1 LKSSIPLFDSL
12 AGEYDAH
19 FDVPHR
25 RAYDELAWEL
35 VQPLLPPPGALIVDA
50 GCGVG
55 RWASRLVALGYQ
67 VVGIDHAPA
76 MAAAAR
82 ARMLPGFRVIEQPL
96 EQVELEPGEAG
107 AVLALGS
114 LQYTRDPAAAV
125 ERFAAWVRP
134 GGLVCVLVDSLGAL
148 AVELLR
154 AGREEEAR
162 RRLETRLGIWAQSDQ
177 TAEHHLLDR
186 AALEAAL
193 RRAGLVDVECHG
205 LLVGAS
211 IFGRDEL
218 TERLRTDWDG
228 QLSLERRLAQES
240 VLADLGKQLLAHA
253 RQPV

>member
-1 LKSSIPLFDSL
+1 MRSSIALFDSL

-35 VQPLLPPPGALIVDA
+35 VEPLLPPPGARIVDA

-55 RWASRLVALGYQ
+55 RWASRLVGMGYE
-67 VVGIDHAPA
+67 VVGIDHAPG

-82 ARMLPGFRVIEQPL
+82 ARLLPGFRVIEQSL
-96 EQVELEPGEAG
+96 EEVELGPGDVD

-114 LQYTRDPAAAV
+114 LQYTRDPGTVV

-134 GGLVCVLVDSLGAL
+134 GGVVCVLVDSLGAL
-148 AVELLR
+148 AVELFR
-154 AGREEEAR
+154 AGREEEAQL
-162 RRLETRLGIWAQSDQ
+162 RLETRLGVWVQGDH

-186 AALEAAL
+186 AALEAAF
-193 RRAGLVDVECHG
+193 RRAGLVDVECRG

-218 TERLRTDWDG
+218 TARLRADWDG
-228 QLSLERRLAQES
+228 QLSIERRLAQQS

-253 RQPV
+253 HRPV